1 MSLAVKKHVLAHAQP
16 IPELS
21 DRARWQR
28 VMLIAWSRWC
38 IGVACCSG
46 NPDGHVSGSPHV
58 ADQNVAD
65 QNVPFRFSVGGH
77 CRLINGDADGCQCAV
92 PLGIR
97 FRAQP
102 TDASRFH
109 ASFLIAFG
117 RQWAMPLKGL
127 FAKMHGMIDLR
138 NAEKPL
144 HLHLITGKLARH
156 ALEEN
161 VSALASQYGFS
172 YSIEV
177 MPITVAALMTAKWLA
192 GKIRPPE
199 QTTHIVLPGFCPDL
213 NGVLADA
220 LQLPI
225 VVGPRDC
232 RDLVQLFGAVTEP
245 AALDQHSVKIIAEI
259 NHVPRHPLAEIVQIA
274 KRLVADGADMIDL
287 GCQPGERFEQIGDFV
302 SELTHLGIAVSVD
315 SFDPWEVEQACQR
328 GAQLVLSV
336 NSSNWQHAAD
346 WGQEVVVIPDSPE
359 DLESLDRTIESLAAK
374 NVPMRLDP
382 ILEPIGFGFS
392 RSLVRYAD
400 VRARYPELPMMM
412 GIGNV
417 TELSDV
423 DSAGVNLLLM
433 GICQEL
439 KIDSVLTTQVI
450 NWARSSVRE
459 CDIARRLVHHAVRR
473 GVPPKNLSDQLV
485 MLRDR
490 RVRSFSNEALGAL
503 AAEIKDNNYRLF
515 AHDETLHVVSRE
527 LHLSD
532 KDPFRLFDDLMQ
544 REIADNV
551 DPGHAFYLGYEL
563 AKAKIAL
570 VLGKQYNQDREL
582 DWGLLTQTEDMY
594 RIKRSNRHRS
604 K

>member
-1 MSLAVKKHVLAHAQP
+1 MG
-16 IPELS
+16 
-21 DRARWQR
+21 
-28 VMLIAWSRWC
+28 MM
-38 IGVACCSG
+38 VAILCSVTG
-46 NPDGHVSGSPHV
+46 DSNTGFRCVWGDDG
-58 ADQNVAD
+58 
-65 QNVPFRFSVGGH
+65 
-77 CRLINGDADGCQCAV
+77 QC
-92 PLGIR
+92 
-97 FRAQP
+97 
-102 TDASRFH
+102 
-109 ASFLIAFG
+109 
-117 RQWAMPLKGL
+117 PLKGL
-127 FAKMHGMIDLR
+127 FAKMDGMIDLR

-161 VSALASQYGFS
+161 VSALASKYGFS
-172 YSIEV
+172 YSIQV

-192 GKIRPPE
+192 GKVQPPE

-213 NGVLADA
+213 NGLLADA
-220 LQLPI
+220 LELPI
-225 VVGPRDC
+225 IVGPRDC
-232 RDLVQLFGAVTEP
+232 RDLVQLFGAATKP
-245 AALDQHSVKIIAEI
+245 AALDQHSIKIIAEI
-259 NHVPRHPLAEIVQIA
+259 NHVPRHSLAEFVRVA

-287 GCQPGERFEQIGDFV
+287 GCQPGERFEQVGQFV
-302 SELTHLGIAVSVD
+302 SELTQSGIAVSVD
-315 SFDPWEVEQACQR
+315 SFDPWEVEQACQH

-336 NSSNWQHAAD
+336 NSSNWQHAAG

-359 DLESLDRTIESLAAK
+359 DLDSLDRTIESLAAK

-392 RSLVRYAD
+392 RSLVRYAN

-439 KIDSVLTTQVI
+439 RIDSVLTTQVI

-459 CDIARRLVHHAVRR
+459 CDHARRLVQHAVSR

-490 RVRSFSNEALGAL
+490 RVTHYSVEALDAL

-515 AHDETLHVVSRE
+515 AGEDTLHLVSRE

-532 KDPFRLFDDLMQ
+532 EDPFRLFDELMQ
-544 REIADNV
+544 QEIADNV

-570 VLGKQYNQDREL
+570 LLGKQYNQDREL
-582 DWGLLTQTEDMY
+582 DWGLLTQSEDMH
-594 RIKRSNRHRS
+594 RIKRVNRHRS